1 MFWRHEKKCYLH
13 HHTQVYRHAVTRTP
27 KRHMGRFTESPCS
40 RGEGAR
46 LEARIQAGRL
56 LCLDIVQCVFTEHEN
71 YPPHFAVDFQ
81 VHTILLEIPQSFRAE
96 ILALLVRESLAVHAG
111 PVSSCRS
118 MVSAFRF
125 RPENPKKCIF
135 SLTYVPLCAFSFE
148 FTQSPKHAEPDQ
160 VLQSLGHVTV

>member
-1 MFWRHEKKCYLH
+1 MAFYFQCARQSIGVRCEFRRLFSTGC
-13 HHTQVYRHAVTRTP
+13 
-27 KRHMGRFTESPCS
+27 C

-46 LEARIQAGRL
+46 LEAHIQAGRP
-56 LCLDIVQCVFTEHEN
+56 LCLDIVQGVFTEHEK

-118 MVSAFRF
+118 MVSASRF
-125 RPENPKKCIF
+125 RSKNNKKCIF
-135 SLTYVPLCAFSFE
+135 SLTYVHLCAFSFK
-148 FTQSPKHAEPDQ
+148 FLQTPKHAEPDQ
-160 VLQSLGHVTV
+160 VLQRLGHVTV